1 MVSMIKVKDGVAT
14 REPIPDF
21 LDRSGTP
28 EAIAALADLSWT
40 WEGHGIQDC
49 AWWPEENTEGEL
61 GVNKKWGAEVLTI
74 DAERKVVKVARKQV
88 AMTTAEKAARDELIA
103 ADWAD
108 LIAARR
114 WQVETGGTTVAG
126 VQINTERDSQSL
138 LTGAAFAASLD
149 PGYHIKWKA
158 ATGFVDLTGE
168 QILGIASQVRAF
180 VQACFNREAELLG
193 FVADGSITAE
203 MLEEGWPE

>member
-1 MVSMIKVKDGVAT
+1 MIKVKDGVAS
-14 REPIPDF
+14 REPIPLALQDNA
-21 LDRSGTP
+21 P
-28 EAIAALADLSWT
+28 ESLLDLSWT
-40 WEGHGIQDC
+40 WEGLGLQDS

-61 GVNKKWGAEVLTI
+61 ASGKKWGAEVLTI
-74 DAERKVVKVARKQV
+74 DAARKVVKVARKQV
-88 AMTTAEKAARDELIA
+88 NMTAAEKAARDELIA
-103 ADWAD
+103 AQWAD
-108 LIAARR
+108 QIAARR
-114 WQVETGGTTVAG
+114 FEVETGGVTVAG
-126 VQINTERDSQSL
+126 VKLNTERDSQSL

-193 FVADGSITAE
+193 AVADGSITAE
-203 MLEEGWPE
+203 MLEEGWPA

>member
-1 MVSMIKVKDGVAT
+1 MIKVENGVAT

-28 EAIAALADLSWT
+28 EALASLLDLSWT
-40 WEGHGIQDC
+40 DPQLGVQNA

-61 GVNKKWGAEVLTI
+61 GANKKWGAEVLTL
-74 DAERKVVKVARKQV
+74 DVERKVVKVARKQV
-88 AMTTAEKAARDELIA
+88 AMTAAEKAARDELIA
-103 ADWAD
+103 AQWANQ
-108 LIAARR
+108 IAARR
-114 WQVETGGTTVAG
+114 FEVETEGVTVAG

-193 FVADGSITAE
+193 AVADGSITSE
-203 MLEEGWPE
+203 MLEGGWPP